1 MTNVDTS
8 LVIQD
13 LVSVDDNN
21 FSVSVYAYLGIAWF
35 EPRLELNGPKPEGAA
50 GVNVDPEFI
59 K

>member
-1 MTNVDTS
+1 MDTS

-35 EPRLELNGPKPEGAA
+35 EPRLELNGPKPQGAA